1 MSLVQNSSTIFGER
15 QDLHASLKSL
25 RSANRTNE
33 QEGATGETLA
43 RKSNAAL
50 SKVYRPKLDLLS
62 AASLNEIAQPTIKT
76 KSISMITSD
85 DLRILQDTFKEAD
98 TNLKRAISS
107 TKADFMRW
115 MTIDIDLSSKLAT
128 NLAYK
133 RQKTGLF

>member
-85 DLRILQDTFKEAD
+85 DLRILQVF
-98 TNLKRAISS
+98 RGSI
-107 TKADFMRW
+107 FR
-115 MTIDIDLSSKLAT
+115 ILSRRLTLTLRGQSRPPRFAP
-128 NLAYK
+128 
-133 RQKTGLF
+133 RCC